1 MHAELHI
8 ERLEMVII
16 FVTDVE
22 KSVQWYQDTL
32 GMSLVSRH
40 GDFATLKAGES
51 RIALHGGAIP
61 EADLRN
67 AGSMP
72 VFKVAAYAAAKKGL
86 ESKGCD
92 FVFENSTPASIF
104 GTFLDPDGNP
114 LQIMETR

>member
-8 ERLEMVII
+8 ERLEMVVI

-22 KSVQWYQDTL
+22 KSIQWYLDTL

-40 GDFATLKAGES
+40 GDFATLQAGES
-51 RIALHGGAIP
+51 RIALHGGANP

-67 AGSMP
+67 AGSLP
-72 VFKVAAYAAAKKGL
+72 VFKVQAYESAKEDL
-86 ESKGCD
+86 ASKGCD
-92 FVFENSTPASIF
+92 FVFENSTPVSIF

-114 LQIMETR
+114 LQIMEIR